1 MRKTKIIATL
11 GPATETEE
19 IILKLIEAG
28 VNWFRLNL
36 KYNTKEWHQD
46 KVNLIKKIA
55 LKNKIMIG
63 IIVDIPSPK
72 RAFEIKD
79 VDMIALSYLKK
90 AKEVENL
97 KNEIEKRK
105 LQIGVIAKIENEK
118 ALENLEEII
127 EIADGIMIARGDLGR
142 EIPLERLA
150 FWQKKIITMTRD
162 AGKSVIV
169 ATEML
174 KSMTVNS
181 SPTRAEATDVANAVF
196 NGTDAVMMSEET
208 SMGNYPIKA
217 AEYMNRI
224 CEFNENREII
234 APPAREK
241 NNLSEVI
248 IDAAINTIKANHNL
262 IDKIV
267 VFSESGRSIGL
278 LSSYRLEKSIIGIS
292 NNEIILNRVN
302 LCFGVMPYFC
312 KFEKKDFNIDDPV
325 FEKLKKEKLLDKGE
339 VVMVIHGNNWY
350 GKGKTSDIS
359 LKVIE

>member
-11 GPATETEE
+11 GPATEKEE

-28 VNWFRLNL
+28 ANWFRLNL

-46 KVNLIKKIA
+46 KVDLIKKIA
-55 LKNKIMIG
+55 EKKGKMIG
-63 IIVDIPSPK
+63 IIVDIPK
-72 RAFEIKD
+72 ANMAFQIKN

-90 AKEVENL
+90 AKEVRDL
-97 KNEIEKRK
+97 KNEIEKKK
-105 LQIGVIAKIENEK
+105 LEIGVIAKIENEK

-127 EIADGIMIARGDLGR
+127 IEADAIMIARGDLGR

-150 FWQKKIITMTRD
+150 FWQKKIITLTRN

-174 KSMTVNS
+174 KSMTANP

-217 AEYMNRI
+217 TEYMNRI
-224 CEFNENREII
+224 CEFNENREKV
-234 APPAREK
+234 PYPTRE
-241 NNLSEVI
+241 NTDLSEVI
-248 IDAAINTIKANHNL
+248 IDAAVNTIKANCNL
-262 IDKIV
+262 VDKIL
-267 VFSESGRSIGL
+267 VFSESGKSVGL
-278 LSSYRLEKSIIGIS
+278 LSSYRLEKDIIGIS
-292 NNEIILNRVN
+292 NNEIVLNRMN
-302 LCFGVMPYFC
+302 LYFGVIPYFC
-312 KFEKKDFNIDDPV
+312 KFKKEGFNIDDPI
-325 FEKLKKEKLLDKGE
+325 FEKLKEENFLEKDE

-350 GKGKTSDIS
+350 GKGTMSDIS
-359 LKVIE
+359 MKKIE